1 MPSCKAERVRLAADA
16 GTAAHPRRQAPL
28 CSRPDWSAAEG
39 APVGHKDHSRRA
51 ADSGRIRAIQA
62 KEATVMRG
70 RWVGAR
76 GALAAAAVVLAGGA
90 LAVAQNFDPA
100 KVVIKV
106 EKVSGSVYMLTGEG
120 GNIGVSVG
128 DDGILIVDD
137 QFASLAPKI
146 QAALKGIADKPVRYV
161 LNTHWHYDHTGGN
174 ADFAKLASTVI
185 AHENVRKRL
194 AAGSDNVAGTKVPPA
209 APEALPAITF
219 SDSLTVHVNGEDIRA
234 LHFAKGHTDGDSIVF
249 FPKANVVH
257 FGDSFVRYGLPF
269 VDAGSG
275 GSVRGMIENV
285 DKALASLPDDV
296 KVIPGHGALA
306 SKADVRA
313 FTAMLRE
320 CVNLVQTAIE
330 SGKTLEQMKS
340 EKVLQKYDAL
350 GQGFIKTDAFIE
362 QIHAELQGS
371 AAAKGS

>member
-1 MPSCKAERVRLAADA
+1 
-16 GTAAHPRRQAPL
+16 
-28 CSRPDWSAAEG
+28 
-39 APVGHKDHSRRA
+39 
-51 ADSGRIRAIQA
+51 
-62 KEATVMRG
+62 MRG

-76 GALAAAAVVLAGGA
+76 GALAAGMMLAGCVKA
-90 LAVAQNFDPA
+90 AAQEPDQPDPT
-100 KVVIKV
+100 KVEIKV
-106 EKVSGSVYMLTGEG
+106 EKVAGSVYMLTGDG

-161 LNTHWHYDHTGGN
+161 LNTHWHFDHTGGN
-174 ADFAKLASTVI
+174 EAFAELDSIVI

-194 AAGSDNVAGTKVPPA
+194 AAGAENLGGYNIPPA
-209 APEALPAITF
+209 PPAALPAISF
-219 SDSLTVHVNGEDIRA
+219 DESLTVHVNGEDIRA

-257 FGDSFVRYGLPF
+257 MGDSFVTYGLPF
-269 VDAGSG
+269 VDVISG

-285 DKALASLPDDV
+285 DKAIAALPDDV
-296 KVIPGHGALA
+296 KVIPGHGPLS
-306 SKADVRA
+306 SKADVRK

-320 CVNLVQTAIE
+320 CVELVQAAIE

-340 EKVLQKYDAL
+340 ENVLEKYDAL
-350 GQGFIKTDAFIE
+350 GQGLVKTPAFIE
-362 QIHAELQGS
+362 LIHAELQGG
-371 AAAKGS
+371 ARPAGS